1 MHETF
6 IPAEYHIV
14 RSRIGNSL
22 SSGHTQRKAGNI
34 FFKWIDPSLVPQ
46 HSVKTCNAACCT
58 SPCTGDF
65 LAVKTQVIIGTV

>member
-14 RSRIGNSL
+14 RSHIGNSL

-34 FFKWIDPSLVPQ
+34 FFKRIDLSLVPQ
-46 HSVKTCNAACCT
+46 HSVKTRDAACT
-58 SPCTGDF
+58 SPCAGDL